1 MAGCFGQILPTVPAN
16 IFRITLSNY
25 STIGEFKL
33 KDQDFNMRGI
43 GRSYFDD
50 ETKNNLGFFN
60 GAHDLYH
67 MGDMLINDLVTIE
80 SYLTNFNVINGTS
93 LPVFN
98 AGYYDTTRTAI
109 PYGTF
114 TELKERKE
122 KGRKIRIDYG
132 VSNEMMLSVI
142 VPNIFS
148 LKEEYKA
155 SATIDRI
162 YGVDDLIDYHNG
174 AMAKIDSF
182 FQTITFI
189 TLPSGTRDTL
199 NMIYDD
205 FYSDGGSHSVLWALH
220 AQNKPFSRG
229 FIDPRFMSPNFSYG
243 DTVTFDSLQSYYVPS
258 LRSASGINDISLGV
272 TALLKGEPSWTSNKA
287 GVLYGRVFLSIPF
300 GFTIEP
306 FKEVGIKQ
314 LTQLNIGSGVS
325 RVSLGLYG
333 GYNWNNKS
341 SSRVYGSID
350 IISSAPEL
358 LYTPINLFAGA
369 HTNPDSIISKV
380 GETYK
385 LNEGNW
391 LKSLVGYEFE
401 ISKDKLLLKFESRTI
416 SKSRDDYTSLDKGWD
431 KWMEKHKGYDSANS
445 RWDLCGEVWVLNSKS
460 KKRIGPLSFDLVLG
474 IRKTINANNTFDGYK
489 LYSGITTYLQ
499 GW

>member
-1 MAGCFGQILPTVPAN
+1 MAGCFGQIFPTVPAN

-109 PYGTF
+109 PYGTY

-142 VPNIFS
+142 IPNIFS

-174 AMAKIDSF
+174 AMAKIDS
-182 FQTITFI
+182 
-189 TLPSGTRDTL
+189 L
-199 NMIYDD
+199 
-205 FYSDGGSHSVLWALH
+205 
-220 AQNKPFSRG
+220 
-229 FIDPRFMSPNFSYG
+229 
-243 DTVTFDSLQSYYVPS
+243 
-258 LRSASGINDISLGV
+258 
-272 TALLKGEPSWTSNKA
+272 
-287 GVLYGRVFLSIPF
+287 
-300 GFTIEP
+300 
-306 FKEVGIKQ
+306 
-314 LTQLNIGSGVS
+314 
-325 RVSLGLYG
+325 
-333 GYNWNNKS
+333 
-341 SSRVYGSID
+341 
-350 IISSAPEL
+350 
-358 LYTPINLFAGA
+358 
-369 HTNPDSIISKV
+369 
-380 GETYK
+380 
-385 LNEGNW
+385 
-391 LKSLVGYEFE
+391 
-401 ISKDKLLLKFESRTI
+401 
-416 SKSRDDYTSLDKGWD
+416 
-431 KWMEKHKGYDSANS
+431 
-445 RWDLCGEVWVLNSKS
+445 
-460 KKRIGPLSFDLVLG
+460 
-474 IRKTINANNTFDGYK
+474 
-489 LYSGITTYLQ
+489 
-499 GW
+499 

>member
-1 MAGCFGQILPTVPAN
+1 
-16 IFRITLSNY
+16 
-25 STIGEFKL
+25 
-33 KDQDFNMRGI
+33 
-43 GRSYFDD
+43 
-50 ETKNNLGFFN
+50 
-60 GAHDLYH
+60 

-142 VPNIFS
+142 IPNIFS

-155 SATIDRI
+155 SATIDRM
-162 YGVDDLIDYHNG
+162 YGVDELIDYHNG

-229 FIDPRFMSPNFSYG
+229 FTDPRFMSPNFSYG

-306 FKEVGIKQ
+306 FKEVGTKQ

-416 SKSRDDYTSLDKGWD
+416 SNPGMIT
-431 KWMEKHKGYDSANS
+431 
-445 RWDLCGEVWVLNSKS
+445 
-460 KKRIGPLSFDLVLG
+460 PL
-474 IRKTINANNTFDGYK
+474 
-489 LYSGITTYLQ
+489 
-499 GW
+499 